1 MARNLVLQSIETPD
15 GDRCVDIFRCG
26 DGSYG
31 FEGYRR
37 DAEDTSG
44 WFRVTQFGEQRYDSE
59 PAALKAAI
67 RVFPWADGS
76 TDG

>member
-1 MARNLVLQSIETPD
+1 MAEGRPLVLRSVETAD
-15 GDRCVDIFRCG
+15 GDRCVDIFRRA
-26 DGSYG
+26 DGSFG

-59 PAALKAAI
+59 CAAVGAA
-67 RVFPWADGS
+67 RRAFPWFDAG
-76 TDG
+76 

>member
-1 MARNLVLQSIETPD
+1 MAEDRKLVLQSIETAD
-15 GDRCVDIFRCG
+15 GDRCVDIFRRG

-44 WFRVTQFGEQRYDSE
+44 WYRVARFGAQCFDSE
-59 PAALKAAI
+59 TAARTAAQMA
-67 RVFPWADGS
+67 FPWLEES
-76 TDG
+76 